1 MEKFYVPAKYKY
13 LAQISKFVGQAAK
26 EADLDKA
33 SIYAVQLAVDEA
45 CSNIMEHAY
54 GGEGTGEILC
64 SCEIIDNG
72 LKVILIDHGKP
83 INPKEVPEFD
93 SHTPLNKIEPGGA
106 GIFLMNQLMDRVHYK
121 SDPHLGNR
129 MELVKH
135 KGNK

>member
-1 MEKFYVPAKYKY
+1 MVKFRVPAEYKY

-54 GGEGTGEILC
+54 SGKGKGEILC

-72 LKVILIDHGKP
+72 LKVTLHDHGKP
-83 INPKEVPEFD
+83 INPNEVPVFD
-93 SHTPLNKIEPGGA
+93 SQTPLNEIEPGGA
-106 GIFLMNQLMDRVHYK
+106 GIYLMNQLMDQVHYE
-121 SDPHLGNR
+121 SDPKLGNR

-135 KGNK
+135 KVKK